1 MIFPDKEWVVSS
13 VVFAQLTAESLY
25 FTTDY
30 SFLPL
35 KLPLRMGD
43 PDSLLIYGS
52 FGPPEPTT
60 QTAS

>member
-1 MIFPDKEWVVSS
+1 MIVPDKERVVSS

-35 KLPLRMGD
+35 KLPLRMGV
-43 PDSLLIYGS
+43 
-52 FGPPEPTT
+52 
-60 QTAS
+60 QTLF